1 MIELTLNSIV
11 IKGTQS
17 RDARVSLSS
26 VGDRRMRGRGRG
38 ERRKTSTRFSKFPPF
53 RETKVSSFVFIT
65 AMSHPFISPSLGANT
80 SYDIFFLQIF
90 SLHN

>member
-17 RDARVSLSS
+17 WDARVSLSS
-26 VGDRRMRGRGRG
+26 VGNRRGKEGG
-38 ERRKTSTRFSKFPPF
+38 KKDVDSILKVPPF